1 MVFISNITTVK
12 IETICAGDSA
22 YDDFLERSIDLS
34 IGILIALLNL
44 AEMIIILK
52 IKRKRKVYEI
62 LLLSLS
68 ASDCML
74 GLSNGFLFVLYAV
87 NACRYVAL
95 LETAFT
101 LFIFSVLSSVFHIL
115 FIALDRLLAVSRPIR
130 HKVFSTRKK
139 AYLSSGFLWILAIVI
154 SALLQIVNELTT
166 TFKVPNMKQMQRKNL
181 QKTQE
186 KNSNINRFSE
196 AKIGSTLSPLFT
208 KTSNSNYNSDV
219 EYTLSVVIIAADVL
233 IFSLYC
239 LIIHHATSSKKM
251 ASIKIKHK
259 KLPIVCSAIDV
270 TFVLLTLP
278 FVIAKFFLGYIPS
291 WANRSLIINSGMN
304 SIVYFF
310 SGKIKACRG
319 KKNSKSIHITN

>member
-1 MVFISNITTVK
+1 MVFISNMTTVK

-34 IGILIALLNL
+34 IGILKALLNL

-62 LLLSLS
+62 LFLSLS

-130 HKVFSTRKK
+130 HKVFSTRKRLICPQDF
-139 AYLSSGFLWILAIVI
+139 YGF
-154 SALLQIVNELTT
+154 
-166 TFKVPNMKQMQRKNL
+166 
-181 QKTQE
+181 
-186 KNSNINRFSE
+186 
-196 AKIGSTLSPLFT
+196 
-208 KTSNSNYNSDV
+208 
-219 EYTLSVVIIAADVL
+219 
-233 IFSLYC
+233 
-239 LIIHHATSSKKM
+239 
-251 ASIKIKHK
+251 
-259 KLPIVCSAIDV
+259 
-270 TFVLLTLP
+270 
-278 FVIAKFFLGYIPS
+278 
-291 WANRSLIINSGMN
+291 
-304 SIVYFF
+304 
-310 SGKIKACRG
+310 
-319 KKNSKSIHITN
+319 

>member
-1 MVFISNITTVK
+1 
-12 IETICAGDSA
+12 
-22 YDDFLERSIDLS
+22 
-34 IGILIALLNL
+34 
-44 AEMIIILK
+44 
-52 IKRKRKVYEI
+52 
-62 LLLSLS
+62 
-68 ASDCML
+68 
-74 GLSNGFLFVLYAV
+74 
-87 NACRYVAL
+87 
-95 LETAFT
+95 
-101 LFIFSVLSSVFHIL
+101 
-115 FIALDRLLAVSRPIR
+115 
-130 HKVFSTRKK
+130 
-139 AYLSSGFLWILAIVI
+139 
-154 SALLQIVNELTT
+154 
-166 TFKVPNMKQMQRKNL
+166 MKQMRSKNL

-186 KNSNINRFSE
+186 KNSNINGFSE

-208 KTSNSNYNSDV
+208 QTSNSNYNSDM

-239 LIIHHATSSKKM
+239 LIIHHATSSKKK

-259 KLPIVCSAIDV
+259 KLPIVCLAIGV

-319 KKNSKSIHITN
+319 KKNSKSIHITNWILYLDSRAISNNFTKT

>member
-1 MVFISNITTVK
+1 MTTVK
-12 IETICAGDSA
+12 IGTICAGDSA

-44 AEMIIILK
+44 AEIIIILK

-68 ASDCML
+68 VSDCML

-87 NACRYVAL
+87 NACRYVVL

-101 LFIFSVLSSVFHIL
+101 LFIFSVLSSIFHIL
-115 FIALDRLLAVSRPIR
+115 FIALDRLLAVSRPMR
-130 HKVFSTRKK
+130 HKVFSTRKR

-166 TFKVPNMKQMQRKNL
+166 TFKASNMEQMQSQSL
-181 QKTQE
+181 HKTQE
-186 KNSNINRFSE
+186 KSSNINGSSE

-208 KTSNSNYNSDV
+208 QKINSSYNSHV
-219 EYTLSVVIIAADVL
+219 EYTLSAVIVAADVL
-233 IFSLYC
+233 IFSLYS
-239 LIIHHATSSKKM
+239 LIIHHATSSKKK
-251 ASIKIKHK
+251 ANIKIKHK
-259 KLPIVCSAIDV
+259 KLPMVCLAIGV

-278 FVIAKFFLGYIPS
+278 FVIAKLFLGYIPS
-291 WANRSLIINSGMN
+291 WANRTLIINSGMN

-310 SGKIKACRG
+310 RSKIKACQV
-319 KKNSKSIHITN
+319 KKNTKSIYIPN